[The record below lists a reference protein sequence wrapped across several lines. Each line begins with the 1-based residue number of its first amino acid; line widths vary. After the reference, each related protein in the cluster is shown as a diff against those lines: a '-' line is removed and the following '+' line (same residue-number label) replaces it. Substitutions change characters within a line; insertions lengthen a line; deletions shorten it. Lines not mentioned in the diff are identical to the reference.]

1 MNRRSVG
8 SVRNRT
14 VDISGSSGARS
25 HQSAHG
31 VRLTIPNPRVIVVR
45 YLLVLQ
51 PLLNDLLV
59 LGQGPSRVSQETRQ
73 RCDDIPRVAP
83 PGS

>member
-45 YLLVLQ
+45 YLLVL
-51 PLLNDLLV
+51 LNDLLV